1 MPRRYWF
8 LLLVAACV
16 IAGFFT
22 WKNWPHPTPIR
33 QITIAQSGDFFLYAP
48 LYVATDAG
56 YFRQQGLDVKI
67 VSTGGDEKTWA
78 AVLSGSAQFGIG
90 DPTFVAISESRGQPG
105 RIIAS
110 IVNGVPFW
118 GITLDQKMNPIKDPR
133 DLKGHVVGT
142 FPAPSTAYTLQKKMF
157 LDAGL
162 QPDIREGAFGTIFA
176 MLRTGQVDIGLELEP
191 NVSQALSE
199 NARIVYSMKDVYGP
213 FAITGLSATPA
224 SLTKDSNLA
233 KQVTC
238 GLQMSLDYIRLHPD
252 GALGILNRRFP
263 EVKPEIAKAALS
275 RVSEEGIIP
284 VDLVVKEDAWQK
296 AISLREF
303 VGDLQNPLPMSS
315 YVDDSFAN
323 WANSNCRLTK

>member
-1 MPRRYWF
+1 MSRRTWF
-8 LLLVAACV
+8 LLIAAACV
-16 IAGFFT
+16 IAAFFA
-22 WKNWPHPTPIR
+22 WNKWPRPTPIK

-56 YFRQQGLDVKI
+56 FFREQGLEVNI

-90 DPTFVAISESRGQPG
+90 DPTFVAISEHRGQPG

-118 GITLDQKMNPIKDPR
+118 GITFNQKMATIKDPK

-199 NARIVYSMKDVYGP
+199 NAKIVYSMKDVYGP

-224 SLTKDSNLA
+224 ALKSDPNLA
-233 KQVTC
+233 KHVTC

-252 GALGILNRRFP
+252 RALEILNRRFP

-284 VDLVVKEDAWQK
+284 VDLGVKEDAWQK
-296 AISLREF
+296 AISIRKI
-303 VGDLQNPLPMSS
+303 VGDLENPLPMTS
-315 YVDDSFAN
+315 YVDDSFAD
-323 WANSNCRLTK
+323 WASSNCRITK